1 MKMCEYCEHENNDFI
16 TLNTTVDY
24 SNIEMA
30 INRQG
35 MFRIRHYTDENQIWF
50 SQDLII
56 INFCPVCG
64 RKFKR

>member
-1 MKMCEYCEHENNDFI
+1 MCEYCEHENNDFI
-16 TLNTTVDY
+16 TLNATVDY

-35 MFRIRHYTDENQIWF
+35 VFRIRHYTDENQVWF
-50 SQDLII
+50 SQDLIN